1 MTVYKG
7 FEEIVR
13 EKAPLGP
20 LTTFKI
26 GGPAEYF
33 LQPRTEEE
41 LAAVLVRCGEE
52 KLDVHVLGGGSNVL
66 IPDAGVP
73 GAVIQLD
80 PKGFGKFE
88 VVEGELVRVGASL
101 GLPRLV
107 RSAAEAHLSGV
118 EPLVG
123 IPGWVG
129 GAVRMNA
136 GGAWGDIGQ
145 VVERVQVM
153 DTRGQVFWRDRDD
166 LAFGYRR
173 SNVAARFVLAVELRL
188 AEDDEN
194 RIAKFMKEIWFAKK
208 NAQPMSN
215 RSAGCVFKNPRGM
228 SAGAL
233 IDQCGLK
240 GTKIGGAV
248 VSRKHANYIVATAET
263 SAEDVKKL
271 IELILDKVNEKF
283 ETVLELELEIW

>member
-1 MTVYKG
+1 MSVFKG

-13 EKAPLGP
+13 EQVPLGP

-33 LQPRTEEE
+33 LQPRSEEE
-41 LAAVLVRCGEE
+41 LAALLARCEE
-52 KLDVHVLGGGSNVL
+52 KKLDVHVLGGGSNVL
-66 IPDAGVP
+66 VPDAGVP

-80 PKGFGKFE
+80 PKGFGGFA
-88 VVEGELVRVGASL
+88 VVEGELVRAGASL
-101 GLPRLV
+101 GLPKLV
-107 RSAAEAHLSGV
+107 RAAAEARLSGV

-145 VVERVQVM
+145 VVERVKVM
-153 DTRGQVFWRDRDD
+153 DSHGQVFWRDRDD

-173 SNVAARFVLAVELRL
+173 SNVAARFVLAAELRL
-188 AEDDEN
+188 AEDDET

-208 NAQPMSN
+208 NAQPMN
-215 RSAGCVFKNPRGM
+215 HRSAGCVFKNPRGM

-240 GTKIGGAV
+240 GTKSAAPW
-248 VSRKHANYIVATAET
+248 SRANTPTTSWPRPRPRPRT
-263 SAEDVKKL
+263 SASSS
-271 IELILDKVNEKF
+271 N
-283 ETVLELELEIW
+283 